1 MIGIGNDKQFFMLT
15 AITINNSFL
24 DFQRL
29 TELFIQRRDTI
40 FKGDNLD
47 FLIDFHQK
55 LQIIH

>member
-15 AITINNSFL
+15 DITINNSFF

-29 TELFIQRRDTI
+29 IELFTQRTYTI